1 MATLRRLI
9 EEMRA
14 STAIVYVPSP
24 DGRELIAALVVGG
37 PVSVFTVAE
46 NIAVQS
52 TNYTAAKAYRGGQ
65 QFFES
70 SPIKRSPQVTMPFP
84 YTVIS
89 TPLCDDHENT
99 LGVLTGIWEPPLENA
114 ADLSAAQRH
123 CEELGDALSRLLKAS
138 QGGDKASHG
147 ADLAELSHNPLFLT
161 PAHEESFSVD
171 ITFVYNIH
179 KLASAL
185 VEAKRMRDVVEVANE
200 RIMKP
205 LQAQQMA
212 VCVEEQGWLRLVGC
226 SGYPGELIDEISRT
240 LAADGSAEAR
250 IFRYD
255 RAVFLESDEQLAK
268 NPVGGFSDGRGACI
282 VLPLAGMAH
291 QKGVLLLTFARPR
304 HFRAEERAALVTM
317 ASLFSQAL
325 ERARLSD
332 GEHAMARELQQALLP
347 HALPHL
353 EQLECAARY
362 LSASE
367 SGDVGG
373 DWYDVL
379 TLPDGNVGLVIGDVE
394 GHSSSAAAVMGQI
407 CSGVRAYSAEGHRP
421 TDLLRRMNRLLTDL
435 KPGLLATCCC
445 VWLDL
450 ATGIAEISSAGHPM
464 PVLRRPD
471 GVIAVPAPDVGLPL
485 GVDPDANYKS
495 VEVTLAP
502 ETVLALY
509 TDGLVCSH
517 TLDVDTG
524 TRQLLGSMAAASGR
538 SLEGLADRLLRITTD
553 TAVRDDDTAL
563 LLARY
568 EGNMQEVPSRV
579 SRLYVQRHDL
589 RGVREVRQFI
599 QDILEQW
606 GLGAIAYET
615 ELLATELVTNGLVH
629 ADSDVDVRLRR
640 YPDRIRVDVRDSSTR
655 PPVPAPITVDPEIDS
670 FSENGRG
677 LVIVEELAAAWGTAP
692 YGRGKSV
699 WFEMA
704 GFAEAWSR

>member
-1 MATLRRLI
+1 MATLRRLVD
-9 EEMRA
+9 ELRA
-14 STAIVYVPSP
+14 STAILYVPSP
-24 DGRELIAALVVGG
+24 DGSALIAALVVGG

-46 NIAVQS
+46 HVAVQS
-52 TNYTAAKAYRGGQ
+52 TNYTAAKAYRVGR
-65 QFFES
+65 QFSES

-89 TPLCDDHENT
+89 TPLCDDEEENT
-99 LGVLTGIWEPPLENA
+99 LWVMTGIWEPPLENA
-114 ADLSAAQRH
+114 ADLSVAQRS
-123 CEELGDALSRLLKAS
+123 CTELGDALSRLLKAS
-138 QGGDKASHG
+138 HGGDF
-147 ADLAELSHNPLFLT
+147 AELSLNPLFLM
-161 PAHEESFSVD
+161 PALEESLSVD
-171 ITFVYNIH
+171 ITFIYHIH

-185 VEAKRMRDVVEVANE
+185 VEAKRIKDVVEVATA

-205 LQAQQMA
+205 LQAQAMA

-226 SGYPGELIDEISRT
+226 SGYSGDVIDGLGRT

-255 RAVFLESDEQLAK
+255 RPVFLESDEQLAK
-268 NPVGGFSDGRGACI
+268 NPLGSFSDGRGACI
-282 VLPLAGMAH
+282 LLPLTGMAH
-291 QKGVLLLTFARPR
+291 QQGVLLLTFVRSR

-317 ASLFSQAL
+317 AGLFSQAL

-332 GEHAMARELQQALLP
+332 GEHAMARELQQVLLP

-367 SGDVGG
+367 NGDVGG

-379 TLPDGNVGLVIGDVE
+379 TLSDGNVGLVIGDVE

-407 CSGVRAYSAEGHRP
+407 CSGLRAYSAEGHRP
-421 TDLLRRMNRLLTDL
+421 ADLLRRMNQLLTDL
-435 KPGLLATCCC
+435 KPGRLATCCC
-445 VWLDL
+445 VWIDL
-450 ATGIAEISSAGHPM
+450 ATGTAEISSAGHPM
-464 PVLRRPD
+464 PVLRQSD
-471 GVIAVPAPDVGLPL
+471 GAIAVPTLDVGLPL
-485 GVDPDANYKS
+485 GVDPEANYKS

-517 TLDVDTG
+517 TLDVGTG
-524 TRQLLGSMAAASGR
+524 TRKLLGTMAEASGHC
-538 SLEGLADRLLRITTD
+538 LEDLADRLLRITTG
-553 TAVRDDDTAL
+553 TAIRDDDTAL

-568 EGNMQEVPSRV
+568 EGHLQGAPSRV
-579 SRLYVQRHDL
+579 SRLDIQRHDL
-589 RGVREVRQFI
+589 QGVREVRQFI
-599 QDILEQW
+599 QNILLQW
-606 GLGAIAYET
+606 GLDAISYET
-615 ELLATELVTNGLVH
+615 QLLATELVTNGLVH
-629 ADSDVDVRLRR
+629 ADSDVDVRLRK
-640 YPDRIRVDVRDSSTR
+640 YPDRIRVEVRDSSTR

-699 WFEMA
+699 WFEVA
-704 GFAEAWSR
+704 SLVEAPPR

>member
-1 MATLRRLI
+1 MATLHRLVD
-9 EEMRA
+9 ELRA

-24 DGRELIAALVVGG
+24 DGKALIAALVVGH

-46 NIAVQS
+46 HIAVQS
-52 TNYTAAKAYRGGQ
+52 ANYTAAKAYRDGRQ
-65 QFFES
+65 AFES
-70 SPIKRSPQVTMPFP
+70 SPAKRSPQVTMPFP

-89 TPLCDDHENT
+89 TPLGGGEGENA
-99 LGVLTGIWEPPLENA
+99 LGVMTGIWEPPLGSA
-114 ADLSAAQRH
+114 ADLSTAQLR
-123 CEELGDALSRLLKAS
+123 CRKLGDTLSGFLPAS
-138 QGGDKASHG
+138 RAGDI
-147 ADLAELSHNPLFLT
+147 AELSLNPLFLM
-161 PAHEESFSVD
+161 PAPDESLSAD
-171 ITFVYNIH
+171 ITFVYHIH

-185 VEAKRMRDVVEVANE
+185 VEAKHIKDVVEVATA

-205 LQAQQMA
+205 LEAQAMA
-212 VCVEEQGWLRLVGC
+212 VCVEEQGRLRLVGC
-226 SGYPGELIDEISRT
+226 SGYSGELIDALSRT
-240 LAADGSAEAR
+240 PAADGSAETR
-250 IFRYD
+250 VLLYD
-255 RAVFLESDEQLAK
+255 TPVFLESAEHIAE
-268 NPVGGFSDGRGACI
+268 NPLGRFSDGRGACI
-282 VLPLAGMAH
+282 LLPLTGIA
-291 QKGVLLLTFARPR
+291 QQQGVLLLAFVRAR

-317 ASLFSQAL
+317 ATLFSQAL

-332 GEHAMARELQQALLP
+332 GEHAMARELQQVLLP

-421 TDLLRRMNRLLTDL
+421 ADLLRRMNQLLTDL
-435 KPGLLATCCC
+435 KPGRLVTCCC
-445 VWLDL
+445 AWVDL
-450 ATGIAEISSAGHPM
+450 ATGTTEISSAGHPL
-464 PVLRRPD
+464 PVLRQPD
-471 GVIAVPAPDVGLPL
+471 GVTAVPALDVGLPL

-509 TDGLVCSH
+509 TDGLVRSH
-517 TLDVDTG
+517 TLDVDAG
-524 TRQLLGSMAAASGR
+524 TRQLLDTLAEASGHG
-538 SLEGLADRLLRITTD
+538 LEDLADRLLRITTD
-553 TAVRDDDTAL
+553 TAIHDDDTAL

-568 EGNMQEVPSRV
+568 EGNTEGVPSRV
-579 SRLYVQRHDL
+579 SRLYIQRHDV

-599 QDILEQW
+599 HEVLREW
-606 GLGAIAYET
+606 GLDAISYET
-615 ELLATELVTNGLVH
+615 GLLATELVTNGLVH
-629 ADSDVDVRLRR
+629 ADSEVDVRLRK

-655 PPVPAPITVDPEIDS
+655 PPVPAPITVDPEIDT
-670 FSENGRG
+670 FSESGRG
-677 LVIVEELAAAWGTAP
+677 LVIVEELATAWGTAP

-704 GFAEAWSR
+704 GPVEAR